1 MTKFLNNFAIA
12 IIGFSTFFI
21 ISNLQFQLI
30 IVVALASLTLAYGIS
45 YWKGG
50 IGAGLAYW
58 YLAYAGLAIVLLGF
72 GLVQTHA
79 ECRFLFAECYSEK
92 LPSWFHFLK
101 DLWSFLCL
109 GLNMAAIIVSIIKI
123 SRTK

>member
-1 MTKFLNNFAIA
+1 LT
-12 IIGFSTFFI
+12 II
-21 ISNLQFQLI
+21 
-30 IVVALASLTLAYGIS
+30 VALASLTLTYGIR
-45 YWKGG
+45 YWKDG

-58 YLAYAGLAIVLLGF
+58 YIAYAGIAILLLGL

-79 ECRFLFAECYSEK
+79 ECRFLFGECYSEK

-109 GLNMAAIIVSIIKI
+109 GLSMAAIIVSIIKI